1 MKSDP
6 DWCDLDPANWLI
18 FVTTAEAVV
27 AGTAGTLRKRGPFVA
42 VVRGCRMRTEHTF
55 HQEFAAALQFPA
67 YYGENMAAFDEC
79 LCDVSWLGGGGL
91 LIVVT
96 GASQMLADESANTEV
111 VWDVLL
117 DAREAFR
124 HPVVEHAGRAQPE
137 PYTLVVQDEPAALDR
152 LVKTSPALS
161 RALGG

>member
-1 MKSDP
+1 MNSDP
-6 DWCDLDPANWLI
+6 DWCDLDPAQWLV
-18 FVTTAEAVV
+18 FVTAAEAAV
-27 AGTAGTLRKRGPFVA
+27 AVTAGNLRKRGPSVA
-42 VVRGCRMRTEHTF
+42 VVRGCRMRTESTF

-96 GASQMLADESANTEV
+96 GASRLLADESANAEV
-111 VWDVLL
+111 VWEVLL

-137 PYTLVVQDEPAALDR
+137 PYTLVLQDEPAALER
-152 LVKTSPALS
+152 LVEAFPRLS
-161 RALGG
+161 RVLGR

>member
-1 MKSDP
+1 MSNDP
-6 DWCDLDPANWLI
+6 DWSDLDPANWLVL
-18 FVTTAEAVV
+18 VTTAEAEV
-27 AGTAGTLRKRGPFVA
+27 AVRAGKLRKRGPFVT
-42 VVRGCRMRTEHTF
+42 VVRGCRMRTEKTF

-96 GASQMLADESANTEV
+96 GASELLVDENANAEV

-117 DAREAFR
+117 NAREAFR
-124 HPVVEHAGRAQPE
+124 HPVEAHAGRTQPE
-137 PYTLVVQDEPAALDR
+137 PYTLVLQDRRANLDR
-152 LVKTSPALS
+152 LVATSARLS
-161 RALGG
+161 RALGR